1 MASVAIAAGIAE
13 ANASPSVSLAR
24 RMKIYGNIKYQ
35 PNITYSR
42 GLTTTRGVLEY
53 KSDIFFKYCHPAS
66 PSYDASIDFDEV
78 ARELFKQ
85 GEVWASRDNHVFRAV
100 EDLSALHG
108 FYPKKEKETISCN
121 REGKSD
127 DASRNFIAG
136 QLGGDCPFHLTLKP
150 LSKQSYKATEAASKW
165 SYRKLW
171 DGPVQ
176 IASCNCEHGGLCRPS
191 RQNRAMTASR
201 AGKYIEKMPDVA
213 LFSLCNYLE
222 SRGKLPSSLI
232 KSIME
237 PVWPTASKNI
247 SKHDVFNIRV
257 KIMRLMPT
265 FRKTNQDYEEFKRVA
280 NANDMLKGIENTS
293 SLDDD
298 EAYELAQ
305 SLWLEMA
312 ASANDR
318 EDAIFSFIEYLEL
331 IKSRAKGFVY
341 ELARDTS
348 DDPNRK
354 KLLGVIW
361 QTATMRRNFELFGEY
376 ISLDMMKRALNIL
389 LWPYTAVCMYDDAR
403 KLCLGCEG
411 VLCGERVDMYAF
423 MCKFLGKNSPGRLL
437 SEVKIVSGDGFFDTD
452 TIRKLGFTNAN
463 FILDQWH
470 FINSGVEKM
479 FGSRGYETLKEY
491 LIPMIRA
498 ADELTFDSLHK
509 AAVSLLESLPRRN
522 GEWENTLRAFVSN
535 RETFASYCIA
545 RIPGNRGNHGSASAE
560 QNNASLLCH
569 LNDGNKHGNEF
580 NHQHLNTFMRET
592 LIRQKKQVS
601 TFPRMLCVHIAF
613 IYVGS
618 RARDA
623 TNIDIVVSAAGRDAT
638 NRYCHVGS
646 SSTAA
651 VRCLVPRR
659 GSDIAIGAGVSLR
672 TSALVTPAGEGVANA
687 VGSE

>member
-1 MASVAIAAGIAE
+1 MSC
-13 ANASPSVSLAR
+13 L
-24 RMKIYGNIKYQ
+24 Y
-35 PNITYSR
+35 R
-42 GLTTTRGVLEY
+42 GKCGPPE
-53 KSDIFFKYCHPAS
+53 I
-66 PSYDASIDFDEV
+66 
-78 ARELFKQ
+78 
-85 GEVWASRDNHVFRAV
+85 RAV

-348 DDPNRK
+348 EIQHINIVVSAAARD
-354 KLLGVIW
+354 
-361 QTATMRRNFELFGEY
+361 AT
-376 ISLDMMKRALNIL
+376 NI
-389 LWPYTAVCMYDDAR
+389 
-403 KLCLGCEG
+403 
-411 VLCGERVDMYAF
+411 
-423 MCKFLGKNSPGRLL
+423 
-437 SEVKIVSGDGFFDTD
+437 
-452 TIRKLGFTNAN
+452 
-463 FILDQWH
+463 H
-470 FINSGVEKM
+470 
-479 FGSRGYETLKEY
+479 
-491 LIPMIRA
+491 
-498 ADELTFDSLHK
+498 
-509 AAVSLLESLPRRN
+509 
-522 GEWENTLRAFVSN
+522 
-535 RETFASYCIA
+535 
-545 RIPGNRGNHGSASAE
+545 
-560 QNNASLLCH
+560 CH
-569 LNDGNKHGNEF
+569 
-580 NHQHLNTFMRET
+580 
-592 LIRQKKQVS
+592 V
-601 TFPRMLCVHIAF
+601 V
-613 IYVGS
+613 S

-623 TNIDIVVSAAGRDAT
+623 TYNRGDAT
-638 NRYCHVGS
+638 KRYCHVGS
-646 SSTAA
+646 RI
-651 VRCLVPRR
+651 RCN
-659 GSDIAIGAGVSLR
+659 
-672 TSALVTPAGEGVANA
+672 T
-687 VGSE
+687 